1 MQGKSVVVSVVIACM
16 LLIPMLS
23 VANWSAGEKAQ
34 AIGETV
40 LGQVSK
46 PIGAAL
52 TTRDVVQVLGAHG
65 CNAYLLDLAIEAVQ
79 RQRYAEALE
88 LDHRRKYC
96 FRSS

>member
-1 MQGKSVVVSVVIACM
+1 MQGEGVVVSVVVALM
-16 LLIPMLS
+16 LSIPMFS

-52 TTRDVVQVLGAHG
+52 TIRDVVQVSGAYG
-65 CNAYLLDLAIEAVQ
+65 CNAYLLDLAIDAVRQ
-79 RQRYAEALE
+79 QRYADALE
-88 LDHRRKYC
+88 LDYRRKYC
-96 FRSS
+96 FLSS